1 MGTEELRKAVLKYV
15 KNGDW
20 EEKDAIVGLNQWT
33 TLTSTRTV
41 YRGQG
46 KDDGEK
52 DPSKMSLFSVSTS
65 RKIALEEFSGDEG
78 CIWTIQLLPGIQYI
92 DVNKLLG
99 EHKQDFE
106 SELLVK
112 GGGKITF
119 QVSRDPLCKISATY
133 GPPDKEVTFK
143 EVTIE
148 ELRNRAEE
156 SGMGDM
162 FEDKELESLF
172 LNPGEKL
179 KEGGGKRKRRKT
191 RRTKKVKGR
200 TRKNRK

>member
-1 MGTEELRKAVLKYV
+1 M
-15 KNGDW
+15 KNV
-20 EEKDAIVGLNQWT
+20 IVSLNQWT
-33 TLTSTRTV
+33 TLTSPRTV

-52 DPSKMSLFSVSTS
+52 DPSKMPLFSVSTS
-65 RKIALEEFSGDEG
+65 REIALEEFSGDEG
-78 CIWTIQLLPGIQYI
+78 CVWTIQLLPGIQYI

-99 EHKQDFE
+99 KHRKDFE

-119 QVSRDPLCKISATY
+119 QVSRDPHCKISATY

-148 ELRNRAEE
+148 ELKDRAKET
-156 SGMGDM
+156 
-162 FEDKELESLF
+162 EDLLGINYEDNELESLF

-179 KEGGGKRKRRKT
+179 KEGGGGKRKRRKT